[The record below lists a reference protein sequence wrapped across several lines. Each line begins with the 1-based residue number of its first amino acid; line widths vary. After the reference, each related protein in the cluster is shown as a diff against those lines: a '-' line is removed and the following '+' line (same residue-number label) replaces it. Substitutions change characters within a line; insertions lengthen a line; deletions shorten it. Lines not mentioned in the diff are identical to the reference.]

1 MLYLI
6 MHIFFLMSKWVDSES
21 LNMELFKIEYM
32 KNSLNGLLWVYVMF
46 LDFSVD
52 IVLCKYVFRWPI
64 EFYVETKF
72 YIEKKNQRFMSTQI
86 LFSLN
91 NIFRPELD
99 ELLFPFSSSVHSAA
113 FRNMLAEACGPA
125 WLSVSWQTCPGV
137 DRARVKTC
145 FSTYGL

>member
-1 MLYLI
+1 
-6 MHIFFLMSKWVDSES
+6 MSKWVDSES

-72 YIEKKNQRFMSTQI
+72 YIEKKNQIKVYEHTNF
-86 LFSLN
+86 
-91 NIFRPELD
+91 IFL
-99 ELLFPFSSSVHSAA
+99 
-113 FRNMLAEACGPA
+113 
-125 WLSVSWQTCPGV
+125 
-137 DRARVKTC
+137 K
-145 FSTYGL
+145 